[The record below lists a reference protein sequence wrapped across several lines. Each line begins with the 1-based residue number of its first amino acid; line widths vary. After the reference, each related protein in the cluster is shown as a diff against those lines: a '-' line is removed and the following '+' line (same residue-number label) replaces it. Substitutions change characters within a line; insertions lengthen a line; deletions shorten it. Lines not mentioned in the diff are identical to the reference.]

1 MEMSGGNLS
10 GNFQATIMREN
21 ALSAAL
27 HQRFLECPQYAR
39 LLARTARAANG
50 ELNIAG
56 LTDSAKT
63 LILSLLMHEVKRP
76 FFLIVPDNHVG
87 ARFHQEISN
96 LSRYPVFF
104 FPSAEV
110 SPYEQVLSSPDNTAP
125 QLELMLHIMQKP
137 KDPYFVLVPARAL
150 VQRVLDP
157 ETLTRHNILLK
168 VGEQLDPSG
177 FAKMLVRLGY
187 SKESLVTLRGEFSVR
202 GDIIDVY
209 PSSGM
214 PVRIELFGDEVES
227 IRVFNIENQ
236 RSVEEAKSIL
246 IPPRYLIVL
255 DDQKESRQKL
265 ADKLTEVLAQAKVD
279 LDEQASDTLTTVMEN
294 DLHSL
299 KNGGYPES
307 SEYYASFVHE
317 KFCTITDYIPDSAL
331 VLFDEWDTL
340 ILGLQSA
347 EEKMASN
354 LSEGIAT
361 GRLLPI
367 PRPLHSSVEELAK
380 SLKTKQRVYLSTLP
394 IFDEQGDSSRAC
406 VQFDCHPI
414 ERFGNQMQLMVDKTK
429 LWRKEGYRVVI
440 STDQPQRLLGLLREW
455 DCPAEYV
462 PGPHEDGTARDLL
475 EGTETVE
482 ASKTINAANDLA
494 AKVVEARKAGTAP
507 ANGKTKAGGEGA
519 GNGSGAG
526 GATLSGTG
534 SGTGNA
540 AGNIAENAAGSEA
553 PVDAKSVPNLTSS
566 AEANSSLS
574 QLLNMS
580 RSGGADNNAVWVT
593 RNGFINGF
601 RLADVELVSITDTE
615 MFGLKRK
622 PSTYRRAVVEKSAER
637 FTSVADLK
645 IGDYVVH
652 IKQGIGQFVGVQRI
666 TVDTQQREYLTIQYA
681 GEDRLYVPVD
691 QINMLSRYRGA
702 GDSAPRLSRLGGAE
716 WETTKKRVKKSVKAV
731 AEDLVNLYAM
741 RAKQEGFAS
750 IPDTPWQYEME
761 EAFAYEETPDQWQAI
776 VDTKRDLESNKPMDR
791 LICGDVGFG
800 KTEVAIRGIFK
811 TIMSGKQAAILVPT
825 TILAQQH
832 FNTLSERFA
841 PYPIRVGLLSRF
853 RTAKEQREVVQR
865 LASGECDVV
874 VGTHRMLQ
882 KDIAFKDLGL
892 IVIDEEQRFGVAHKE
907 KLKQL
912 RVMVDVLTM
921 SATPIPRTL
930 HMALSGARDMSLITT
945 PPTNRA
951 PIKTF
956 VGEYKLPLV
965 RTAILHE
972 MERGGQVYFVH
983 NRVESIEAIAHEVKQ
998 LVPEARVLIGH
1009 GQMQEREL
1017 ENVML
1022 DFMAHQYD
1030 ILVCTTIIE
1039 SGLDIPNCNTIIINE
1054 ADKLGLAQ
1062 MYQLRG
1068 RVGRSDVQAYA
1079 YCLFRPAKVLSE
1091 TAQNRLKAIRE
1102 FTSLG
1107 SGYQIAL
1114 RDMEIRGVGNI
1125 LGAEQHGHMIAV
1137 GFDLYCK
1144 LLEESVAELKGE
1156 SVAMDTET
1164 QIDINVTAFL
1174 PETYIADNE
1183 QRLIEYKR
1191 LADVKTERHL
1201 NMLIDEW
1208 KDRFGELPQE
1218 ALQLVSVVRL
1228 RLLAAKAQVSNI
1240 KPEAQGIR
1248 LSVNFRLQHWLPI
1261 QNRLPKH
1268 LSQRT
1273 TYKPGQAGGHG
1284 STPYILVRSQG
1295 ISPGEQLSLLEELLS
1310 AMVAGAQEKAS

>member
-1 MEMSGGNLS
+1 MVQRKLRIPV
-10 GNFQATIMREN
+10 QKAVLLLTIQLVKQVFRVLETVRPN
-21 ALSAAL
+21 GAPSAGSKGKSEA
-27 HQRFLECPQYAR
+27 
-39 LLARTARAANG
+39 
-50 ELNIAG
+50 
-56 LTDSAKT
+56 SAKT
-63 LILSLLMHEVKRP
+63 GNGKIEVPKPTDTNQNLSASAAANNSLSELLNISR
-76 FFLIVPDNHVG
+76 VG
-87 ARFHQEISN
+87 AS
-96 LSRYPVFF
+96 
-104 FPSAEV
+104 
-110 SPYEQVLSSPDNTAP
+110 
-125 QLELMLHIMQKP
+125 
-137 KDPYFVLVPARAL
+137 
-150 VQRVLDP
+150 
-157 ETLTRHNILLK
+157 
-168 VGEQLDPSG
+168 
-177 FAKMLVRLGY
+177 
-187 SKESLVTLRGEFSVR
+187 
-202 GDIIDVY
+202 
-209 PSSGM
+209 
-214 PVRIELFGDEVES
+214 
-227 IRVFNIENQ
+227 
-236 RSVEEAKSIL
+236 
-246 IPPRYLIVL
+246 
-255 DDQKESRQKL
+255 
-265 ADKLTEVLAQAKVD
+265 
-279 LDEQASDTLTTVMEN
+279 
-294 DLHSL
+294 
-299 KNGGYPES
+299 
-307 SEYYASFVHE
+307 
-317 KFCTITDYIPDSAL
+317 
-331 VLFDEWDTL
+331 
-340 ILGLQSA
+340 
-347 EEKMASN
+347 
-354 LSEGIAT
+354 
-361 GRLLPI
+361 
-367 PRPLHSSVEELAK
+367 
-380 SLKTKQRVYLSTLP
+380 
-394 IFDEQGDSSRAC
+394 
-406 VQFDCHPI
+406 
-414 ERFGNQMQLMVDKTK
+414 
-429 LWRKEGYRVVI
+429 
-440 STDQPQRLLGLLREW
+440 
-455 DCPAEYV
+455 
-462 PGPHEDGTARDLL
+462 
-475 EGTETVE
+475 
-482 ASKTINAANDLA
+482 
-494 AKVVEARKAGTAP
+494 
-507 ANGKTKAGGEGA
+507 
-519 GNGSGAG
+519 
-526 GATLSGTG
+526 
-534 SGTGNA
+534 
-540 AGNIAENAAGSEA
+540 
-553 PVDAKSVPNLTSS
+553 
-566 AEANSSLS
+566 
-574 QLLNMS
+574 
-580 RSGGADNNAVWVT
+580 DNNEVWVT
-593 RNGFINGF
+593 RNGFVSGF
-601 RLADVELVSITDTE
+601 RLADVQLVSITDTE

-622 PSTYRRAVVEKSAER
+622 PSVYRRAVAEKSAER

-652 IKQGIGQFVGVQRI
+652 IKQGIGQFVGNQRI

-741 RAKQEGFAS
+741 RAKQEGFSS

-776 VDTKRDLESNKPMDR
+776 VDTKKDLESNKPMDR

-811 TIMSGKQAAILVPT
+811 TIMSGKQAAVLVPT

-832 FNTLSERFA
+832 FNTLTERFA

-998 LVPEARVLIGH
+998 LVPEAKIIIGH

-1022 DFMAHQYD
+1022 DFMSHQYD

-1156 SVAMDTET
+1156 SVATDTET

-1201 NMLIDEW
+1201 AMLIDEW

-1228 RLLAAKAQVSNI
+1228 RLLAAKAQVSAI

-1248 LSVNFRLQHWLPI
+1248 LAVNFRLQHWLPI
-1261 QNRLPKH
+1261 QTKLPKH

-1295 ISPGEQLSLLEELLS
+1295 ISPGEQLSLLEELPQCYG
-1310 AMVAGAQEKAS
+1310 VWIVNAQIPGNILQNAH

>member
-1 MEMSGGNLS
+1 M
-10 GNFQATIMREN
+10 MRES
-21 ALSAAL
+21 ALSTAL
-27 HQRFLECPQYAR
+27 HQRFLDCPQYAR
-39 LLARTARAANG
+39 LLARTARAAIG
-50 ELNIAG
+50 ELNISG
-56 LTDSAKT
+56 LAESAKT

-76 FFLIVPDNHVG
+76 FFLIVPDNHIG
-87 ARFHQEISN
+87 GRFHQEFSY
-96 LSRYPVFF
+96 LSRHPAFF
-104 FPSAEV
+104 FPFSEV
-110 SPYEQVLSSPDNTAP
+110 SPYEQVLSSPDNIAP
-125 QLELMLHIMQKP
+125 QLELLQHIMGQP
-137 KDPYFVLVPARAL
+137 KDPYFVIVPAKAL
-150 VQRVLDP
+150 LQRVLDRD
-157 ETLTRHNILLK
+157 TIQRQSIYLK
-168 VGEQLDPSG
+168 MGDVLDSNG

-187 SKESLVTLRGEFSVR
+187 SRESLVTLRGEFSIR

-209 PSSGM
+209 PSAGM
-214 PVRIELFGDEVES
+214 PVRIELFGDEIES

-236 RSVEEAKSIL
+236 RSVEESKTIV
-246 IPPRYLIVL
+246 IPPRYWIVL
-255 DDQKESRQKL
+255 DN
-265 ADKLTEVLAQAKVD
+265 DKDKREQLGTRLHAEVEKAKPN
-279 LDEQASDTLTTVMEN
+279 LSEQAIETLTTVMEN
-294 DLHSL
+294 DIHALTH
-299 KNGGYPES
+299 GTGYPES
-307 SEYYASFVHE
+307 CEYYAPFVHD
-317 KFCTITDYIPDSAL
+317 KFCTLIDYLPENAL

-340 ILGLQSA
+340 ILGLQSY
-347 EEKMASN
+347 EEKLNAT
-354 LSEGIAT
+354 LAEGIST
-361 GRLLPI
+361 GRLLPL
-367 PRPLHSSVEELAK
+367 PRPLHLPVADFAEA
-380 SLKTKQRVYLSTLP
+380 TKKHQRVYLSTLP
-394 IFDEQGDSSRAC
+394 IFQDELAKTT

-414 ERFGNQMQLMVDKTK
+414 ERFGNQMQVLIEKVKA
-429 LWRKEGYRVVI
+429 WRKDGHRVII
-440 STDQPQRLLGLLREW
+440 STEQPQRILGLLREW
-455 DCPAEYV
+455 DCPAAYL
-462 PGPHEDGTARDLL
+462 PGSNEPTAREILPEKSGSENNGGTSDGARTGSHAGARDIDKSNVQKAPTAPTESNLSFGELL
-475 EGTETVE
+475 E
-482 ASKTINAANDLA
+482 
-494 AKVVEARKAGTAP
+494 
-507 ANGKTKAGGEGA
+507 
-519 GNGSGAG
+519 
-526 GATLSGTG
+526 
-534 SGTGNA
+534 
-540 AGNIAENAAGSEA
+540 
-553 PVDAKSVPNLTSS
+553 VPNRPASDQN
-566 AEANSSLS
+566 EI
-574 QLLNMS
+574 
-580 RSGGADNNAVWVT
+580 WVT
-593 RNGFINGF
+593 RNGFISGF
-601 RLADVELVSITDTE
+601 RLEDVKLVSVTDTE

-622 PSTYRRAVVEKSAER
+622 PAVYRRAVVEKTAER
-637 FTSVADLK
+637 FNSVADLK

-652 IKQGIGQFVGVQRI
+652 IKQGIGQFIGVQRI
-666 TVDTQQREYLTIQYA
+666 TVDGQQREYLTVQYA

-691 QINMLSRYRGA
+691 QINLLSRYRGA
-702 GDSAPRLSRLGGAE
+702 GDAAPRLSRLGGAE

-750 IPDTPWQYEME
+750 LPDTPWQYEME
-761 EAFAYEETPDQWQAI
+761 EAFQYEETPDQWQAI
-776 VDTKRDLESNKPMDR
+776 LDTKKDLESTKPMDR

-811 TIMSGKQAAILVPT
+811 TVMSGKQAAILVPT

-832 FNTLSERFA
+832 FNTLIERFA
-841 PYPIRVGLLSRF
+841 PYPLRVGLLSRF

-865 LASGECDVV
+865 LATGECDVV

-882 KDIAFKDLGL
+882 KDIGFKDLGL
-892 IVIDEEQRFGVAHKE
+892 IVIDEEQRFGVGHKE

-972 MERGGQVYFVH
+972 LERGGQIYFVH
-983 NRVESIEAIAHEVKQ
+983 NRVETIEQVAFEVKQ
-998 LVPEARVLIGH
+998 LVPEARVIIGH
-1009 GQMQEREL
+1009 GQMQERDL

-1022 DFMAHQYD
+1022 DFMSHQFD

-1079 YCLFRPAKVLSE
+1079 YCLYRPQKVLSE

-1156 SVAMDTET
+1156 SVTTDTDT
-1164 QIDINVTAFL
+1164 QIDINITAFL
-1174 PETYIADNE
+1174 PETYISDNE

-1191 LADVKTERHL
+1191 LADVKTERQL
-1201 NMLIDEW
+1201 NMLVDEW
-1208 KDRFGELPQE
+1208 KDRFGEPPQE
-1218 ALQLVSVVRL
+1218 ALQLVSIVRL
-1228 RLLAAKAQVSNI
+1228 RLLASKAGVSAV
-1240 KPEAQGIR
+1240 KPEAMGIR
-1248 LSVNFRLQHWLPI
+1248 LSVNFRLQQWLPV
-1261 QNRLPKH
+1261 QTKLPKH

-1284 STPYILVRSQG
+1284 ATPYILLRSQG
-1295 ISPGEQLSLLEELLS
+1295 TSPAEQLGLLEELLG
-1310 AMVAGAQEKAS
+1310 AMVAGYQDKAS

>member
-1 MEMSGGNLS
+1 
-10 GNFQATIMREN
+10 MREN
-21 ALSAAL
+21 ALATAL
-27 HQRFLECPQYAR
+27 HQRFLDCPQYAR
-39 LLARTARAANG
+39 LLARTARASIG
-50 ELNIAG
+50 ELNISG

-76 FFLIVPDNHVG
+76 FFMVVPDNHIG
-87 ARFHQEISN
+87 ARFQQEFAN
-96 LSRYPVFF
+96 LVRYPVFF
-104 FPSAEV
+104 YPASEV

-125 QLELMLHIMQKP
+125 QMELLQHIMRQP
-137 KDPYFVLVPARAL
+137 KEPYFVLVPARAL
-150 VQRVLDP
+150 MQRVLDP
-157 ETLTRHNILLK
+157 QTLQRSNIHLK
-168 VGEQLDPSG
+168 VGETLDSNG
-177 FAKMLVRLGY
+177 FAKMLTRIGY
-187 SKESLVTLRGEFSVR
+187 TRESLVTLRGEFSIR
-202 GDIIDVY
+202 GDIIDVF
-209 PSSGM
+209 PSSGL
-214 PVRIELFGDEVES
+214 PIRIELFGDEIES

-236 RSVEEAKSIL
+236 RSVEEAHDVL
-246 IPPRYLIVL
+246 IPPRYWIILGSEKS
-255 DDQKESRQKL
+255 DREAL
-265 ADKLTEVLAQAKVD
+265 AAKLTAVAEETQAK
-279 LDEQASDTLTTVMEN
+279 LGEQAADTLRSVMES
-294 DLHSL
+294 DLHAL
-299 KNGGYPES
+299 TTGAYPES
-307 SEYYASFVHE
+307 AEYYAPYVHD
-317 KFCTITDYIPDSAL
+317 KFCTLADYIPDNSL
-331 VLFDEWDTL
+331 LLFDEWDTL
-340 ILGLQSA
+340 MLSLQSYEKKLETSF
-347 EEKMASN
+347 EEG
-354 LSEGIAT
+354 LTT
-361 GRLLPI
+361 GRLLPL
-367 PRPLHSSVEELAK
+367 PRPLHSTAAELTQ
-380 SLKTKQRVYLSTLP
+380 LTHTKQRVYLSTLP
-394 IFDEQGDSSRAC
+394 IFEDESINS
-406 VQFDCHPI
+406 VVKFDCHPI
-414 ERFGNQMQLMVDKTK
+414 ERFGNQMELMIDKIRN
-429 LWRKEGYRVVI
+429 WRKDGHRVLI
-440 STDQPQRLLGLLREW
+440 STEQPQRLMGLLKEW
-455 DCPAEYV
+455 DCPSEYV
-462 PGPHEDGTARDLL
+462 PGPGETAGKDTHIDGN
-475 EGTETVE
+475 G
-482 ASKTINAANDLA
+482 AAP
-494 AKVVEARKAGTAP
+494 E
-507 ANGKTKAGGEGA
+507 
-519 GNGSGAG
+519 GNGSAPAKSPQSQSPQAPSSPGGAG
-526 GATLSGTG
+526 TVLGDMIKYARAGG
-534 SGTGNA
+534 SG
-540 AGNIAENAAGSEA
+540 
-553 PVDAKSVPNLTSS
+553 
-566 AEANSSLS
+566 ANE
-574 QLLNMS
+574 
-580 RSGGADNNAVWVT
+580 VWVT
-593 RNGFINGF
+593 RHGFVGGF
-601 RLADVELVSITDTE
+601 RLEDVKLVSITDTE

-622 PSTYRRAVVEKSAER
+622 PTVYRRPSVEKSAER

-645 IGDYVVH
+645 VGDYVVH
-652 IKQGIGQFVGVQRI
+652 IKQGIGQFIGVQRI
-666 TVDTQQREYLTIQYA
+666 TVDTQQREYLTVQYA

-716 WETTKKRVKKSVKAV
+716 WETTKRRVKKSVKAV

-741 RAKQEGFAS
+741 RAKQEGFAA
-750 IPDTPWQYEME
+750 IADTPWQYEME
-761 EAFAYEETPDQWQAI
+761 EAFAYDETPDQWQAI
-776 VDTKRDLESNKPMDR
+776 VDTKRDLESTKPMDR

-811 TIMSGKQAAILVPT
+811 EIMSGKQAAVLVPT

-841 PYPIRVGLLSRF
+841 PYPIKVGLLSRF
-853 RTAKEQREVVQR
+853 RSAKEQREVVAR

-930 HMALSGARDMSLITT
+930 HMALSGARDMSLINT

-951 PIKTF
+951 PIKTL

-983 NRVESIEAIAHEVKQ
+983 NRVESIEMVAMELKQ
-998 LVPEARVLIGH
+998 LVPEARIIIGH
-1009 GQMQEREL
+1009 GQMAEHEL

-1022 DFMAHQYD
+1022 DFMAHQFD

-1039 SGLDIPNCNTIIINE
+1039 SGLDIPNVNTIIINE

-1079 YCLFRPAKVLSE
+1079 YCLYRPQKVLSE

-1156 SVAMDTET
+1156 SVSSDTET
-1164 QIDINVTAFL
+1164 QVDINVTAFL
-1174 PETYIADNE
+1174 PESYIADNE

-1191 LADVKTERHL
+1191 LADVKAERQL
-1201 NMLIDEW
+1201 NMLVDEW
-1208 KDRFGELPQE
+1208 KDRFGDMPQE
-1218 ALQLVSVVRL
+1218 AQQLVSVVRL
-1228 RLLAAKAQVSNI
+1228 RLLANKASVSAI

-1248 LSVNFRLQHWLPI
+1248 LHVNFRLQQWLPI
-1261 QNRLPKH
+1261 QTRLPKH
-1268 LSQRT
+1268 LGQRT

-1284 STPYILVRSQG
+1284 PTPYILVRSQG
-1295 ISPGEQLSLLEELLS
+1295 ISPAEQLSLLEELLS
-1310 AMVAGAQEKAS
+1310 AMVANYQEKAS